1 MREPTDIDPVSV
13 TRLLRR
19 VRQTRDFLPDPVPED
34 VLRDILDVAR
44 WTGSASNRQP
54 WTFVV
59 VTNPETRR
67 AIADI
72 ATNTPHVGIAP
83 VVVCVALEPRGI
95 ETDNFDE
102 GRLAERIMAAAAAHG
117 LATGIGRA
125 RGDAPAA
132 IAALLGVPEGLM
144 VRTMI
149 SIGRATEAGAAPK
162 TPRGEARKSLDE
174 VVRRE
179 RFA

>member
-1 MREPTDIDPVSV
+1 MTEPTDI

-19 VRQTRDFLPDPVPED
+19 VRQTRDFRPDPVPEAA
-34 VLRDILDVAR
+34 LRDILEVAR

-54 WTFVV
+54 WTFIV
-59 VTNPETRR
+59 VTDPATRR
-67 AIADI
+67 AIAEI

-117 LATGIGRA
+117 LDSGIGRA
-125 RGDAPAA
+125 RREAQEA
-132 IAALLGVPEGLM
+132 IAALLGVPDGLV
-144 VRTMI
+144 VRTMV
-149 SIGRATEAGAAPK
+149 SIGRATDAGAVPK
-162 TPRGEARKSLDE
+162 TPRGEARRPLDE
-174 VVRRE
+174 LVRRE